1 MSIVSKPLISIV
13 VPVYNEEANIDLF
26 YSAVNKEL
34 EALSE
39 RFRFEIIFTD
49 NHSTDNT
56 FAKLQAI
63 ALEDSRLRIIRFS
76 RNFGYQRSILT
87 GYLSATGQAAIQLD
101 CDLQDPPQMI
111 VEFLE
116 KWQQGYKVVY
126 GIRSKRKEGFLIN
139 ATRKIFYRLIDLLSD
154 TKLPHDAGDFRL
166 IDRCII
172 EVLMN
177 LNDNQPYLRGTIAR
191 IGFKQIGIVYSRDE
205 RKHGE
210 SKFSLSEMLRLAI
223 DGITNQSIIPLRLAT
238 YTGIGVF
245 LLMIFG
251 TIFSIIAKYTSG
263 SQWPAG
269 FATIIVLILFSIGL
283 NALFLGII
291 GEYLGRIYKQ
301 VKPEPITIVEKK
313 IAPDIAPN
321 KEISE
326 QGQ

>member
-1 MSIVSKPLISIV
+1 MNTVSKPLISLVI
-13 VPVYNEEANIDLF
+13 PVYNEEANIDLF
-26 YSAVNKEL
+26 YSTVNKEL
-34 EALSE
+34 EALND
-39 RFRFEIIFTD
+39 RFCFEFIFTD

-63 ALEDSRLRIIRFS
+63 ATQDPRLRVIRFS

-111 VEFLE
+111 AQFLE
-116 KWQQGYKVVY
+116 KWQEGYKVVY
-126 GIRSKRKEGFLIN
+126 GIRSQRKEGMVIN

-154 TKLPHDAGDFRL
+154 TRLPHDAGDFRL

-191 IGFKQIGIVYSRDE
+191 IGFKQVGIPYSRDE

-210 SKFSLSEMLRLAI
+210 SKFSFSELLRLAI
-223 DGITNQSIIPLRLAT
+223 DGITNQSVIPLRLAT
-238 YTGIGVF
+238 YTGIIVF
-245 LLMIFG
+245 LLMLFG
-251 TIFSIIAKYTSG
+251 TIFSIIAKYVGG

-269 FATIIVLILFSIGL
+269 FATIIILILFSIGL

-301 VKPEPITIVEKK
+301 VKPEPITIAEEK
-313 IAPDIAPN
+313 ILST
-321 KEISE
+321 KETSK
-326 QGQ
+326 